1 MPALFYIRLIAFTA
15 GALLYLFLLAL
26 IVGHRRPRRFERALF
41 FLILALFFFY
51 SGALLAANAAI
62 HYASPPVST
71 AIFAMGLVLGGLGF
85 LPGLLVHTEVE
96 YEAMA
101 GAVRIGAGRKI
112 LVAAFYLPAV
122 FFLVRIGPQ
131 ILARPRLD
139 VLWSG
144 GFAATFY
151 GIWMSLALATSAWL
165 EMRASRARDDSSSR
179 RLHIFL
185 GGAFGVLAVLIFYA
199 YGLSLLHR
207 PDTLAKLGA
216 AVVVAGLIPGAV
228 LGYFALRYNFLQI
241 GMQRN
246 LVYAVSAAFLAMLY
260 LALVRRVS
268 GWLEPVL
275 PPEATAAVLLFV
287 LVIFFE
293 PLERVIG
300 RTLYRSFQQ
309 RMDRVQRLL
318 VELQTEA
325 QNGDLEKLLSR
336 AEGRIREEFGLSV
349 ARLALPRG
357 ADWTPLR
364 APGGLGHCVE
374 LPLKNGREEIGVL
387 EACSTGA
394 VLVGETTV
402 ALEFLAEQ
410 LPTLINHCR
419 LIGEKLR
426 LERELGERE
435 RLALVGQ
442 MAASISHNLRNP
454 ISSMKTVL
462 QALLEERDLTPRVR
476 EDCEIVVR
484 EMDRLSNKL
493 TQLLRYARPGIRGN
507 DGAGRIAITAIT
519 EQVVSLLRRDAERR
533 NVRLEFA
540 ADDVGGETVVVG
552 SEEAW
557 TDVISNLVVNAIEAQ
572 SDGGKVS
579 VSMRRCGGAMRVEI
593 IDDGPGIAADAGAKL
608 FQPFFTTKP
617 SGTGLGL
624 AIVERRVVE
633 MGGAISWES
642 PVSDGGGTR
651 FVITLPTGKQEADP
665 SPHEGLP
672 S

>member
-1 MPALFYIRLIAFTA
+1 MPALLYIRLIAFTA

-26 IVGHRRPRRFERALF
+26 IVGHRRPRRFERVLF
-41 FLILALFFFY
+41 FLILALFLFY

-62 HYASPPVST
+62 HYVIPPVST
-71 AIFAMGLVLGGLGF
+71 AMFAMGLMLCGLGF
-85 LPGLLVHTEVE
+85 LPGLLVHAEME
-96 YEAMA
+96 YAEMA
-101 GAVRIGAGRKI
+101 GAVRIGWGQKI
-112 LVAAFYLPAV
+112 LWVAFYLPLV
-122 FFLVRIGPQ
+122 FFLARIAPQ
-131 ILARPRLD
+131 VLARPVLD
-139 VLWSG
+139 VLWTG
-144 GFAATFY
+144 GFVAVFY
-151 GIWMSLALATSAWL
+151 GIWLSVALATSAWF
-165 EMRASRARDDSSSR
+165 EVRASDASDDPSSR
-179 RLHIFL
+179 RLHTLL
-185 GGAFGVLAVLIFYA
+185 GVVFGILAALVFYT
-199 YGLSLLHR
+199 YGLSALHG
-207 PDTLAKLGA
+207 PSALENLGTL
-216 AVVVAGLIPGAV
+216 VIVAGLIPGAV
-228 LGYFALRYNFLQI
+228 LGYFVLRYNFLQI

-246 LVYAVSAAFLAMLY
+246 LVYAVSAAFLAMMY
-260 LALVRRVS
+260 LALVRRMS
-268 GWLEPVL
+268 GWLEPVV

-309 RMDRVQRLL
+309 RMERVQRLL

-325 QNGDLEKLLSR
+325 QNGDVEKLAGA
-336 AEGRIREEFGLSV
+336 AETRIREEFALSSV
-349 ARLALPRG
+349 RLSLPRG
-357 ADWTPLR
+357 AEWSPLR
-364 APGGLGHCVE
+364 APGGLGHRVE

-394 VLVGETTV
+394 VLVGEATV
-402 ALEFLAEQ
+402 ALEFFAEQ
-410 LPTLINHCR
+410 LPTLVNHCR

-426 LERELGERE
+426 LERELAERE

-484 EMDRLSNKL
+484 EMDRLSTKL
-493 TQLLRYARPGIRGN
+493 TQLLRYARPGVRGN
-507 DGAGRIAITAIT
+507 DGAGRIAIATIT

-540 ADDVGGETVVVG
+540 TDEIGNEPIVVA

-557 TDVISNLVVNAIEAQ
+557 TDVISNLVVNGIEAQ
-572 SDGGKVS
+572 PRGGKVC

-593 IDDGPGIAADAGAKL
+593 VDDGPGIPADVGAKL
-608 FQPFFTTKP
+608 FQPFFTTKT

-624 AIVERRVVE
+624 AIVARRAAE
-633 MGGAISWES
+633 MGGTISWKS
-642 PVSDGGGTR
+642 PVCEGRGTKFIVTVPAGG
-651 FVITLPTGKQEADP
+651 
-665 SPHEGLP
+665 
-672 S
+672 

>member
-26 IVGHRRPRRFERALF
+26 IVGHRRPRRFERVLF

-51 SGALLAANAAI
+51 AGALLAANAAI

-71 AIFAMGLVLGGLGF
+71 AVFAMGLVLCGLGF
-85 LPGLLVHTEVE
+85 LPGLLVHVEVE
-96 YEAMA
+96 YGAMA
-101 GAVRIGAGRKI
+101 RAVRIGAGQKI
-112 LVAAFYLPAV
+112 LVAAFYLPTV
-122 FFLVRIGPQ
+122 LFLARIAPQ
-131 ILARPRLD
+131 ILARPSLN

-144 GFAATFY
+144 GFAAAFY
-151 GIWMSLALATSAWL
+151 GIWLGLALAASAWF
-165 EMRASRARDDSSSR
+165 EMQASRASGDSSSR
-179 RLHIFL
+179 RLHISL
-185 GGAFGVLAVLIFYA
+185 GGVFSILAVLVFYA
-199 YGLSLLHR
+199 YGLSAVHG
-207 PDTLAKLGA
+207 PDALVKLGT

-318 VELQTEA
+318 GELQTEA
-325 QNGDLEKLLSR
+325 QNGDVEQMLSR
-336 AEGRIREEFGLSV
+336 AEARIREEFGLSV
-349 ARLALPRG
+349 VRLALSRS

-374 LPLKNGREEIGVL
+374 LPLKNGREEIGLL

-419 LIGEKLR
+419 LIEEKLR

-462 QALLEERDLTPRVR
+462 QALLEERDLTPRAR

-484 EMDRLSNKL
+484 EMDRLSSKL

-507 DGAGRIAITAIT
+507 DGAGRIAIAAIT

-540 ADDVGGETVVVG
+540 ADDVRSETIVAG

-572 SDGGKVS
+572 PRGGNVCVS
-579 VSMRRCGGAMRVEI
+579 IRRCGGAIRVEI
-593 IDDGPGIAADAGAKL
+593 FDDGPGISVDAGAKL

-624 AIVERRVVE
+624 AIVARRVAE

-642 PVSDGGGTR
+642 PVREGRGTKFIVTVAVGG
-651 FVITLPTGKQEADP
+651 
-665 SPHEGLP
+665 
-672 S
+672 

>member
-26 IVGHRRPRRFERALF
+26 IIGHRRPRRFERVLF

-62 HYASPPVST
+62 HYVIPPMST
-71 AIFAMGLVLGGLGF
+71 AMFAMGLLLGGLAF
-85 LPGLLVHTEVE
+85 LPGLLVHAQVE
-96 YEAMA
+96 YGRVA
-101 GAVRIGAGRKI
+101 GEVRIGSWQKI
-112 LVAAFYLPAV
+112 LVAAFYLPLV
-122 FFLVRIGPQ
+122 FFLARIVPQ
-131 ILARPRLD
+131 ILARPGLD

-144 GFAATFY
+144 GFAAAFY
-151 GIWMSLALATSAWL
+151 GIWLGLALAASAWL
-165 EMRASRARDDSSSR
+165 ETRALRASDDSSSR
-179 RLHIFL
+179 RLHILL
-185 GGAFGVLAVLIFYA
+185 GVVFGILAVLVFYA
-199 YGLSLLHR
+199 YGLGALHGSSALENLG
-207 PDTLAKLGA
+207 TL
-216 AVVVAGLIPGAV
+216 VIVAGLIPGAV

-246 LVYAVSAAFLAMLY
+246 LVYAVSAAFLAMMY
-260 LALVRRVS
+260 LALVRRMG
-268 GWLEPVL
+268 GWLEPVV
-275 PPEATAAVLLFV
+275 PPEATAAILLFV
-287 LVIFFE
+287 LVFLFE

-300 RTLYRSFQQ
+300 RTLYRAFQQ
-309 RMDRVQRLL
+309 RMERVQRLL

-325 QNGDLEKLLSR
+325 QDGDVEKLAGA
-336 AEGRIREEFGLSV
+336 AETRIREEFALSS
-349 ARLALPRG
+349 ARISLPRG
-357 ADWTPLR
+357 AEWSPLR

-374 LPLKNGREEIGVL
+374 IPLEDGREEIGVL

-410 LPTLINHCR
+410 LPTLVNHCR

-426 LERELGERE
+426 LERELAERE

-462 QALLEERDLTPRVR
+462 QALLEEHDLTLRVR

-484 EMDRLSNKL
+484 EMDRLSSKL

-507 DGAGRIAITAIT
+507 DGTGRIAIAAIT
-519 EQVVSLLRRDAERR
+519 EQVVALLRRDAERR

-540 ADDVGGETVVVG
+540 ADDLRNETVVVG

-557 TDVISNLVVNAIEAQ
+557 TDVMSNLVVNAIEAQ
-572 SDGGKVS
+572 SGGGKVC
-579 VSMRRCGGAMRVEI
+579 VSIRRCGGAIRVEI
-593 IDDGPGIAADAGAKL
+593 ADDGPGIPMDVGAKL

-624 AIVERRVVE
+624 AIVARRTAE
-633 MGGAISWES
+633 MGGTISWES
-642 PVSDGGGTR
+642 PVSEGRGTR
-651 FVITLPTGKQEADP
+651 FVITVPIGA
-665 SPHEGLP
+665 SN
-672 S
+672 

>member
-1 MPALFYIRLIAFTA
+1 MPAVFYIRLIAFTA

-26 IVGHRRPRRFERALF
+26 IVGHRRPRRFERVLF
-41 FLILALFFFY
+41 FLILVLFFFY

-62 HYASPPVST
+62 HYVIPPVST
-71 AIFAMGLVLGGLGF
+71 AIFAMGLVLCGLGF
-85 LPGLLVHTEVE
+85 LPGLLVHAEVE
-96 YEAMA
+96 YGRMA
-101 GAVRIGAGRKI
+101 GAVGVGTWQKI
-112 LVAAFYLPAV
+112 LVAAFYLPLV
-122 FFLVRIGPQ
+122 FFLAFLAHIVPQ
-131 ILARPRLD
+131 ILARPSLD
-139 VLWSG
+139 VLRTG

-151 GIWMSLALATSAWL
+151 GIWLSLALAASAWL
-165 EMRASRARDDSSSR
+165 EMRASGASGGLSSR
-179 RLHIFL
+179 RLHILL
-185 GGAFGVLAVLIFYA
+185 GGIFAVLAVLIFYA
-199 YGLSLLHR
+199 YGLSMLHA
-207 PDTLAKLGA
+207 PDTLENLGTLA
-216 AVVVAGLIPGAV
+216 IVAGLIPGAM
-228 LGYFALRYNFLQI
+228 LSYFALRYNFLQI

-246 LVYAVSAAFLAMLY
+246 LVYAVSAAFLAMMY
-260 LALVRRVS
+260 LALVRRL
-268 GWLEPVL
+268 GAWFQAAL
-275 PPEATAAVLLFV
+275 PPEATAAILLFV
-287 LVIFFE
+287 LVFFFE

-300 RTLYRSFQQ
+300 RTLYRTFQQ
-309 RMDRVQRLL
+309 RMERVQGLL
-318 VELQTEA
+318 LELQIEA
-325 QNGDLEKLLSR
+325 QNGDVMKLAGA
-336 AEGRIREEFGLSV
+336 AETRIREEFALSCV
-349 ARLALPRG
+349 RLSLPRG
-357 ADWTPLR
+357 TGWSPLR

-374 LPLKNGREEIGVL
+374 IPLKDGGEEIGVL

-476 EDCEIVVR
+476 EDCEIVIR
-484 EMDRLSNKL
+484 EMDRLSSKL

-507 DGAGRIAITAIT
+507 DGAGRIAVAAIT

-540 ADDVGGETVVVG
+540 ADDIRGETIVVG

-572 SDGGKVS
+572 SGGGKVC
-579 VSMRRCGGAMRVEI
+579 VSIRRCGGAMRVEVA
-593 IDDGPGIAADAGAKL
+593 DDGPGIPEDVGAKL

-617 SGTGLGL
+617 NGTGLGL
-624 AIVERRVVE
+624 AIVARRVAE

-642 PVSDGGGTR
+642 PVREGRGTKFIVTVAGGG
-651 FVITLPTGKQEADP
+651 
-665 SPHEGLP
+665 
-672 S
+672 

>member
-1 MPALFYIRLIAFTA
+1 MPALFYIRLIAFTT

-26 IVGHRRPRRFERALF
+26 IVGHRRPRRFESVLF

-62 HYASPPVST
+62 HYVTPPVST
-71 AIFAMGLVLGGLGF
+71 AVFAMGLVLCGLVF
-85 LPGLLVHTEVE
+85 LPGLLVHAEVE
-96 YEAMA
+96 YGRMA
-101 GAVRIGAGRKI
+101 GAVRIGPGQKI
-112 LVAAFYLPAV
+112 LVTAFYVPTV
-122 FFLVRIGPQ
+122 FFLARIVPH
-131 ILARPRLD
+131 ILARPGLD

-151 GIWMSLALATSAWL
+151 GIWLSLGLTASASL
-165 EMRASRARDDSSSR
+165 EMRASRASDDSCSR
-179 RLHIFL
+179 RLHTLL
-185 GGAFGVLAVLIFYA
+185 GGVFGFLAVIIFYS
-199 YGLSLLHR
+199 YGLGTLHA
-207 PDTLAKLGA
+207 PGTLQNPGTLAI
-216 AVVVAGLIPGAV
+216 VAGLIPGAV

-246 LVYAVSAAFLAMLY
+246 LVYALSAAFLAMMY
-260 LALVRRVS
+260 LALVRRL
-268 GWLEPVL
+268 GAWFEAVL
-275 PPEATAAVLLFV
+275 PPEATAAILLFV
-287 LVIFFE
+287 LVFLFE

-300 RTLYRSFQQ
+300 RALYRTFQQ
-309 RMDRVQRLL
+309 RMERVQRLL
-318 VELQTEA
+318 LELQIEA
-325 QNGDLEKLLSR
+325 QNGDVMKLAGA
-336 AEGRIREEFGLSV
+336 AEGRIREEFALSSV
-349 ARLALPRG
+349 RLSLPRG
-357 ADWTPLR
+357 AEWLPLR

-374 LPLKNGREEIGVL
+374 IPLKDGREEIGVL

-410 LPTLINHCR
+410 LPTLVNHCR
-419 LIGEKLR
+419 LIWEKLR
-426 LERELGERE
+426 LERELAERE

-484 EMDRLSNKL
+484 EMDRLSTKL
-493 TQLLRYARPGIRGN
+493 TQLLRYARPGIRGS
-507 DGAGRIAITAIT
+507 DGAGRMAIAAVT

-540 ADDVGGETVVVG
+540 ADDIRGQTIVVG

-572 SDGGKVS
+572 SGGGKVC
-579 VSMRRCGGAMRVEI
+579 VSMRLCDGAMRVEI
-593 IDDGPGIAADAGAKL
+593 RDDGPGIPADVGAKL
-608 FQPFFTTKP
+608 FQPFFTTKA

-624 AIVERRVVE
+624 AIVARRVAE

-642 PVSDGGGTR
+642 PAGEGGGTK
-651 FVITLPTGKQEADP
+651 FVITVPVGASHWEGK
-665 SPHEGLP
+665 
-672 S
+672 

>member
-15 GALLYLFLLAL
+15 GALLHLFLLAL
-26 IVGHRRPRRFERALF
+26 IVGHRRPRRFERVLF

-51 SGALLAANAAI
+51 SGALLATNATI
-62 HYASPPVST
+62 HYVSPPVST
-71 AIFAMGLVLGGLGF
+71 ELFAMGLVLCGLGF
-85 LPGLLVHTEVE
+85 LPGILVHAEVE
-96 YEAMA
+96 YGGMA
-101 GAVRIGAGRKI
+101 RSVRIGAGQKI
-112 LVAAFYLPAV
+112 LVAAFYLPVA
-122 FFLVRIGPQ
+122 FFLARIVPQ
-131 ILARPRLD
+131 ILARSSLD

-144 GFAATFY
+144 GFAAAFY
-151 GIWMSLALATSAWL
+151 GIWLSLALAASAWF
-165 EMRASRARDDSSSR
+165 EMRASGASGDSSSR
-179 RLHIFL
+179 RLHILL
-185 GGAFGVLAVLIFYA
+185 GGVFGVLAVLVFYA
-199 YGLSLLHR
+199 YGLSALHGL
-207 PDTLAKLGA
+207 DALVKLGT
-216 AVVVAGLIPGAV
+216 AVIVAGLIPGAL

-300 RTLYRSFQQ
+300 RMLYRSFQQ

-318 VELQTEA
+318 GELQAEA
-325 QNGDLEKLLSR
+325 QNGDVERLLST
-336 AEGRIREEFGLSV
+336 AEARIREEFGLSV
-349 ARLALPRG
+349 ARLALPRS

-374 LPLKNGREEIGVL
+374 LPLKNGREEIGLL

-419 LIGEKLR
+419 LIEEKLR

-435 RLALVGQ
+435 RLALMGQ

-462 QALLEERDLTPRVR
+462 QTLLEERDLTPRVR

-484 EMDRLSNKL
+484 EMDRLSSKL
-493 TQLLRYARPGIRGN
+493 TQLLRYARPGIRGS
-507 DGAGRIAITAIT
+507 DGAGQIPIAAIT

-540 ADDVGGETVVVG
+540 AEGMGSETVVGG

-572 SDGGKVS
+572 SGDGKVCVS
-579 VSMRRCGGAMRVEI
+579 VRQCDGAMRVEI
-593 IDDGPGIAADAGAKL
+593 VDDGPGIAANVGAKL

-624 AIVERRVVE
+624 AIVARRVTE

-642 PVSDGGGTR
+642 PVRDGGGTK
-651 FVITLPTGKQEADP
+651 FVITVPVGKEKADP
-665 SPHEGLP
+665 SPHGG
-672 S
+672 SG

>member
-1 MPALFYIRLIAFTA
+1 MPALFYVRLIAFTA

-26 IVGHRRPRRFERALF
+26 IVGHRRPRRFERVLF
-41 FLILALFFFY
+41 FLILGLFFFY
-51 SGALLAANAAI
+51 SGALLAANATI
-62 HYASPPVST
+62 HYVNPPVST
-71 AIFAMGLVLGGLGF
+71 AIFAMVLVLCGLAF
-85 LPGLLVHTEVE
+85 LPGLLVHAEVE
-96 YEAMA
+96 YEAI
-101 GAVRIGAGRKI
+101 AVRIGPERKI
-112 LVAAFYLPAV
+112 LVVAFYLPVV
-122 FFLVRIGPQ
+122 FFLARIVPQ

-144 GFAATFY
+144 SFAAAFY
-151 GIWMSLALATSAWL
+151 GIWLSFALAISAWF
-165 EMRASRARDDSSSR
+165 ETRASRASDDSSSR
-179 RLHIFL
+179 RLHIL
-185 GGAFGVLAVLIFYA
+185 LARAFGILAVLVLYA
-199 YGLSLLHR
+199 YGLSALR
-207 PDTLAKLGA
+207 GPDALVNFGTL
-216 AVVVAGLIPGAV
+216 VIVAGLIPGAM
-228 LGYFALRYNFLQI
+228 LGYFALRSNFLQI

-246 LVYAVSAAFLAMLY
+246 LIYAVSAAFLALLY

-268 GWLEPVL
+268 GWLEPVV

-318 VELQTEA
+318 VELQAEA
-325 QNGDLEKLLSR
+325 QNGDVEKLLST
-336 AEGRIREEFGLSV
+336 AQGRIREELSLSV
-349 ARLALPRG
+349 VRLAVPRG

-374 LPLKNGREEIGVL
+374 LPLRNGREEIGLL

-410 LPTLINHCR
+410 MPTLVNHCR

-484 EMDRLSNKL
+484 EMDRLSSKL

-507 DGAGRIAITAIT
+507 DDAGRIAIATVT

-533 NVRLEFA
+533 NVWLEFA
-540 ADDVGGETVVVG
+540 THDTRSEIVVVG

-572 SDGGKVS
+572 SGGGKVC
-579 VSMRRCGGAMRVEI
+579 VSMRRCGDAMRVEVV
-593 IDDGPGIAADAGAKL
+593 DDGPGVPADVGAKL

-624 AIVERRVVE
+624 AIVARRVAE
-633 MGGAISWES
+633 MGGTISWES
-642 PVSDGGGTR
+642 PVSEGRGTK
-651 FVITLPTGKQEADP
+651 FIVTVSLSAG
-665 SPHEGLP
+665 S
-672 S
+672 

>member
-1 MPALFYIRLIAFTA
+1 MPALFYLRLIVFTA

-26 IVGHRRPRRFERALF
+26 IVGHRRPRRFERVLF

-51 SGALLAANAAI
+51 SGALLAANAVI

-71 AIFAMGLVLGGLGF
+71 AMFAMGLVLCGLGF
-85 LPGLLVHTEVE
+85 LPGLLVHAEVE
-96 YEAMA
+96 YEGMA
-101 GAVRIGAGRKI
+101 GAVRIGTGRRI
-112 LVAAFYLPAV
+112 LVAAFYLPVV
-122 FFLVRIGPQ
+122 FFLARIVPQ
-131 ILARPRLD
+131 TLARPSLD

-144 GFAATFY
+144 GFAAAFY
-151 GIWMSLALATSAWL
+151 GIWLSGALMVSAWF
-165 EMRASRARDDSSSR
+165 EARASRESDDSSSR
-179 RLHIFL
+179 RLHILL
-185 GGAFGVLAVLIFYA
+185 GGVFGILAVLVFYA
-199 YGLSLLHR
+199 YGLSVLHG
-207 PDTLAKLGA
+207 PDTLERLGA
-216 AVVVAGLIPGAV
+216 AVIVVGLVPGAV
-228 LGYFALRYNFLQI
+228 LGYFALRSNFLQI

-268 GWLEPVL
+268 GWLEPVV

-318 VELQTEA
+318 VELQAEA
-325 QNGDLEKLLSR
+325 QNGDVKKLLSA
-336 AEGRIREEFGLSV
+336 AEGRIREEFSLSV
-349 ARLALPRG
+349 VRLELPRG

-364 APGGLGHCVE
+364 APGGLGHCIA

-462 QALLEERDLTPRVR
+462 QALLEERDLTLRVR

-484 EMDRLSNKL
+484 EMDRLSSKL

-507 DGAGRIAITAIT
+507 DGSGRIAIAAIT

-540 ADDVGGETVVVG
+540 ADDIRSETIVAG

-572 SDGGKVS
+572 SGGGKVCVS
-579 VSMRRCGGAMRVEI
+579 VMRCGGAMRVEI
-593 IDDGPGIAADAGAKL
+593 VDEGPGIPVGVGAKL

-624 AIVERRVVE
+624 AIVARRVAE
-633 MGGAISWES
+633 MGGAISWAS
-642 PVSDGGGTR
+642 PVSEGRGTR
-651 FVITLPTGKQEADP
+651 FVITVPVG
-665 SPHEGLP
+665 G
-672 S
+672 

>member
-15 GALLYLFLLAL
+15 GALLHLFLLAL
-26 IVGHRRPRRFERALF
+26 IVGHRRPRRFERVLF

-62 HYASPPVST
+62 HYVSPPVST
-71 AIFAMGLVLGGLGF
+71 AVFAMGLVLCGLG
-85 LPGLLVHTEVE
+85 LVPGLPVHAEVE
-96 YEAMA
+96 YGRVA
-101 GAVRIGAGRKI
+101 GAVRIGAGQKI
-112 LVAAFYLPAV
+112 LVAAFYLPLV
-122 FFLVRIGPQ
+122 FFLARIAPQ
-131 ILARPRLD
+131 MLARASLD

-151 GIWMSLALATSAWL
+151 GIWLSLALATSAWF
-165 EMRASRARDDSSSR
+165 EMRASGSGGDSSSR
-179 RLHIFL
+179 LHILL
-185 GGAFGVLAVLIFYA
+185 GGVFGILAALVFYA
-199 YGLSLLHR
+199 YGLSALHG
-207 PDTLAKLGA
+207 PDAMVKLGT
-216 AVVVAGLIPGAV
+216 AVVAAGLIPGAV

-246 LVYAVSAAFLAMLY
+246 LVYAVSAAFLAMMY
-260 LALVRRVS
+260 LALVRRMS

-275 PPEATAAVLLFV
+275 PPEATAAILLFV
-287 LVIFFE
+287 LVFLFE

-318 VELQTEA
+318 VELQAEA
-325 QNGDLEKLLSR
+325 QNGDVEKLAGA
-336 AEGRIREEFGLSV
+336 AETRIREEFALSSV
-349 ARLALPRG
+349 RISLRRG
-357 ADWTPLR
+357 AERTPLR

-442 MAASISHNLRNP
+442 MAASVSHNLRNP

-462 QALLEERDLTPRVR
+462 QALLEERDLAPRVR

-484 EMDRLSNKL
+484 EMDRLSTKL
-493 TQLLRYARPGIRGN
+493 TQLLRYARPGVRGN
-507 DGAGRIAITAIT
+507 DGAGRIAIVAIT

-533 NVRLEFA
+533 DVRLEFA
-540 ADDVGGETVVVG
+540 ADNVGSETIVAG

-572 SDGGKVS
+572 SSGGRVC
-579 VSMRRCGGAMRVEI
+579 VAVRRGRGAMCVEI
-593 IDDGPGIAADAGAKL
+593 VDDGPGIPVDVGAKL
-608 FQPFFTTKP
+608 FQPFFTTKA

-624 AIVERRVVE
+624 AIVARRVAE
-633 MGGAISWES
+633 MGGAITWES
-642 PVSDGGGTR
+642 PVRDGGGTK
-651 FVITLPTGKQEADP
+651 FVITVPI
-665 SPHEGLP
+665 
-672 S
+672 